1 MPRTEHV
8 RSGFPLSMCRCSFL
22 SPATSAPTSRLRR
35 TNTTTRVV
43 LKKKAKRP
51 LTPNSVGEA
60 MLFGCPAVSSCVG
73 GVPDMLEHGQEGVLY
88 QASAPYMLAWYVEC
102 VFRDDELAMRFSK
115 AAHEK
120 AARTHDGE
128 RSLHDL
134 SDIYDSL
141 TRQEL

>member
-1 MPRTEHV
+1 M
-8 RSGFPLSMCRCSFL
+8 
-22 SPATSAPTSRLRR
+22 
-35 TNTTTRVV
+35 TRVA

-73 GVPDMLEHGQEGVLY
+73 SVPDMLEHGREGVLY
-88 QASAPYMLAWYVEC
+88 QASAQYMLAWYAEC

-115 AAHEK
+115 PRMK
-120 AARTHDGE
+120 RPRGRTTG
-128 RSLHDL
+128 SGTCM
-134 SDIYDSL
+134 ICQL